1 MVCVEALMRLN
12 KNSSNS
18 KASAP
23 TKIYAGVKNLR
34 GRIRASISNNRRVFG
49 KNTRA
54 YFKYSRVFWVRWRGS
69 LKRDELYEGP
79 GIETEC
85 GRPNFCI
92 KTC

>member
-1 MVCVEALMRLN
+1 MYGKFYYIWSFFYSICPTL
-12 KNSSNS
+12 
-18 KASAP
+18 

-85 GRPNFCI
+85 GRPHFCI